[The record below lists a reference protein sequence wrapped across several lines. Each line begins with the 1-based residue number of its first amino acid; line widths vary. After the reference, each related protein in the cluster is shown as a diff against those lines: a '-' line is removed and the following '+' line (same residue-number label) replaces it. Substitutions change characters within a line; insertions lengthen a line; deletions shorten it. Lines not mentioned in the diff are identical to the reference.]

1 METDVLQRLVLN
13 VVLLFTVV
21 DNMSCWPVI
30 STVGM
35 LYLLVGVK
43 IDTKELVKVQQ
54 NLP

>member
-21 DNMSCWPVI
+21 DMSCWPVI